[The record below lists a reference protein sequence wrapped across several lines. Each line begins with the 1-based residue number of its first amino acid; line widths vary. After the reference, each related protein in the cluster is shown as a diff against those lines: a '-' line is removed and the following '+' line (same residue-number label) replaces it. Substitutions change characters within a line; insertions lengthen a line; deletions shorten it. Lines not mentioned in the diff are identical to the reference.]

1 MNFKTQLNVKTSSTT
16 YLNSAIVVSGETMPS
31 DELIDT
37 IADEMKEYSPENDK
51 VEEEEDDVE
60 DDMNEPSDEFVVEVA
75 DATDINVK
83 TEETLA
89 AVVVA
94 SEEDGS
100 ATDMAQIEN
109 VTLIQDDG
117 DAGQEAGLAEGGGGG
132 DGDIVIQIMTPDGQ
146 IVTTTTKQSELMQT
160 LQLEGGVEGAGEQ
173 TFVLQAGDETVQQFQ
188 VILHRLKQPVLFF
201 LPAPASTS
209 FILY

>member
-1 MNFKTQLNVKTSSTT
+1 
-16 YLNSAIVVSGETMPS
+16 MPS

-37 IADEMKEYSPENDK
+37 IADEMKEYSPEKDK
-51 VEEEEDDVE
+51 VVEEEDDDE

-94 SEEDGS
+94 AEGDGS
-100 ATDMAQIEN
+100 ATDMAHIEN

-117 DAGQEAGLAEGGGGG
+117 DVAADAGQEAVLAEAG

-201 LPAPASTS
+201 LPALASCIWVAFWNSSAT
-209 FILY
+209 